1 MSGDNFASSSVEQI
15 QASVTPAALSTAVT
29 IVCFVIVVLGY
40 IVGFAFPD
48 WAPAVLIS
56 LPALCL
62 LARQRSEWR
71 ALGLG
76 LMAGFVICAVLL
88 NFMSTIF
95 GAYAIGLWLVGALPF
110 GVFLLLLYRARV
122 RVGPLWSMVL
132 TPVMWTGIEYFRSE
146 VWPLKFA
153 WLLPGQASA
162 QLPGVQLCVIGVY
175 GLGFVYMLLA
185 ALSVGELKW
194 QRLTG
199 AAGLVVAA
207 ILMYA
212 LPWPTLPHNVPVHVA
227 GVQTESW
234 AAADIAKA
242 LDSLAVEH
250 PEAQILVLSECAFPD
265 AVPAEVREV
274 ITKHK
279 RYLVAGGWAPVGE
292 GGFYNTA
299 FVVGPDGKDLF
310 SQAKS
315 MPVQFMD
322 DGTPAAVRNVWE
334 SPWGK
339 IGIAICY
346 DACYASVMDDFVRQG
361 ARGLIIPTMDVT
373 EWGEFERRTLH
384 GRIQPVRS
392 AEYGIPTFGVWS
404 SGVSQLT
411 DRAGKVIATAGYP
424 GQGETLAGSFD
435 LSRAG
440 RVPPDRYLG
449 WASLIATGLF
459 VGFLLVPQ
467 RRKPDLQ
474 IS

>member
-1 MSGDNFASSSVEQI
+1 MSGENFPPSSAVQI
-15 QASVTPAALSTAVT
+15 QAPVEPEAQSTTATVA
-29 IVCFVIVVLGY
+29 CFVIVVLGY
-40 IVGFAFPD
+40 LVGFAFPD
-48 WAPAVLIS
+48 WAPAVLIA

-88 NFMSTIF
+88 NFMWTIF
-95 GAYAIGLWLVGALPF
+95 GAYAVGLWLVGALPF
-110 GVFLLLLYRARV
+110 GVFLLLLNRARV
-122 RVGPLWSMVL
+122 RVGPLWSILL
-132 TPVMWTGIEYFRSE
+132 TPILWTGLEYFRSE

-153 WLLPGQASA
+153 WLLPGQAA
-162 QLPGVQLCVIGVY
+162 ALLPGVQLCVIGVY

-199 AAGLVVAA
+199 AAGLAVAA

-212 LPWPTLPHNVPVHVA
+212 LPWPTVPSNVPVHVA
-227 GVQTESW
+227 GVQTERW
-234 AAADIAKA
+234 EVADIAKA
-242 LDSLAVEH
+242 LDSLATEH
-250 PEAQILVLSECAFPD
+250 PEAQILVLSECAFSD
-265 AVPAEVREV
+265 AVPTEVREE
-274 ITKHK
+274 ITKHQ
-279 RYLVAGGWAPVGE
+279 RYLVAGGWAPDGN
-292 GGFYNTA
+292 GGNYNTA
-299 FVVGPDGKDLF
+299 FVVGPDGKDIF

-315 MPVQFMD
+315 MPVQFLD
-322 DGTPAAVRNVWE
+322 DGTPAAVREVWE

-361 ARGLIIPTMDVT
+361 ARGLIIPTMDLT
-373 EWGEFERRTLH
+373 DWGEFERRTLH

-440 RVPPDRYLG
+440 RVPPDRYLA

-467 RRKPDLQ
+467 RGKSTSQ
-474 IS
+474 VS